1 MILKK
6 KEDDALTLG
15 PTYIIKTRRLT
26 KRRPQ
31 LISSFVKL
39 QLQSRSF
46 TRGGSDY
53 QKRLVLSNNIEGRHF
68 YY

>member
-6 KEDDALTLG
+6 KEDDVLTLG

-39 QLQSRSF
+39 QLQSRLF

-53 QKRLVLSNNIEGRHF
+53 QKKTFPVKQHRR
-68 YY
+68 